1 MQEES
6 FEKQLTDLMEEAA
19 RSVVPDIVTA
29 LRQSAPRML
38 LDQRRQRLGFERRLR
53 KRWAESLD
61 LFEIILTISRE
72 AVDDFWTRYH
82 ADAAQQQD
90 FEFEALHRIA
100 VRACRVSDEVLCL
113 LRGGFA
119 DGAHA
124 RWRTLHELACVSL
137 FIRSAG
143 GTTAERYLDF
153 ETVERYKTAL
163 QLRECGADL
172 TDGGISDELLFSLS
186 TEKDLLLDRYGP
198 EFANEYGWA
207 LEGMR
212 RLARDFKGVRVK
224 FQDIERAAGNR
235 GLRPYYKISCDQV
248 HAGPTGAAFSLA
260 LIRPYPIYLTG
271 ASNSGLDKAG
281 VGACLSLLQI
291 VMMFLSQRLDEEAL
305 LAPQVINVFVDEA
318 CASFRAT
325 QQRIEE
331 EEEQTLGDDRRE

>member
-1 MQEES
+1 
-6 FEKQLTDLMEEAA
+6 
-19 RSVVPDIVTA
+19 
-29 LRQSAPRML
+29 
-38 LDQRRQRLGFERRLR
+38 
-53 KRWAESLD
+53 
-61 LFEIILTISRE
+61 
-72 AVDDFWTRYH
+72 
-82 ADAAQQQD
+82 
-90 FEFEALHRIA
+90 
-100 VRACRVSDEVLCL
+100 
-113 LRGGFA
+113 
-119 DGAHA
+119 
-124 RWRTLHELACVSL
+124 VSL

>member
-1 MQEES
+1 MREES

-19 RSVVPDIVTA
+19 RSVVPDIVAA
-29 LRQSAPRML
+29 LRHRGPRML
-38 LDQRRQRLGFERRLR
+38 LDQRRQRICFERRLR

-72 AVDDFWTRYH
+72 AVDNFWTTYH
-82 ADAAQQQD
+82 AGAGLQTD
-90 FEFEALHRIA
+90 FELDALHRIA

-172 TDGGISDELLFSLS
+172 TDISDELLVSLRN
-186 TEKDLLLDRYGP
+186 EKNLLLDRYGL

-207 LEGMR
+207 LDGMR
-212 RLARDFKGVRVK
+212 RLVTEFKGVRVK
-224 FQDIERAAGNR
+224 FQDIERVAGNR
-235 GLRPYYKISCDQV
+235 GLRPYYRISCDQV
-248 HAGPTGAAFSLA
+248 HAGPTGTAFSLA

-291 VMMFLSQRLDEEAL
+291 VMMFLSQQLDEEAL
-305 LAPQVINVFVDEA
+305 LAPQVLNVFVDEA

-325 QQRIEE
+325 QLQIEE
-331 EEEQTLGDDRRE
+331 EEGQAQEDERQE

>member
-1 MQEES
+1 MQEEP
-6 FEKQLTDLMEEAA
+6 FEKQVADLVEEAA
-19 RSVVPDIVTA
+19 RSLVPDVVNA
-29 LRQSAPRML
+29 LRHRAPKML
-38 LDQRRQRLGFERRLR
+38 LAQRRQRLGFERRLR

-72 AVDDFWTRYH
+72 AVDNFWTTCH
-82 ADAAQQQD
+82 GEAVQQLD
-90 FEFEALHRIA
+90 FELEALHRIA

-143 GTTAERYLDF
+143 GTTGERYLDF
-153 ETVERYKTAL
+153 ETVERYKTAF

-172 TDGGISDELLFSLS
+172 TGSGTSEELLISLRN
-186 TEKDLLLDRYGP
+186 EKDLLLNRYGP

-212 RLARDFKGVRVK
+212 RLVEDFKGARVR

-235 GLRPYYKISCDQV
+235 GLRPYYRISCDQV

-291 VMMFLSQRLDEEAL
+291 IMMFLSQRLDEEAL
-305 LAPQVINVFVDEA
+305 LAPQVLKVFVDEA
-318 CASFRAT
+318 CASFRAI
-325 QQRIEE
+325 QQRIEKQ
-331 EEEQTLGDDRRE
+331 EEQTLDRRE